1 MAQPFIGQI
10 SCFGCNFAPR
20 YWAFCRGQILSIAQN
35 QALFA
40 IIGTIYGGNGT
51 STFALPNFQGSSP
64 MHWGQTGGLP
74 TTVIGEIQGA
84 TQVTL
89 LVNQIPA
96 HQHTAVAA
104 AVTGTGATRSAIP
117 DASAYL
123 SGGSAG
129 ELIYDTTS
137 PVMNAPFSPSALS
150 TTGSTMPHDNMQPY
164 LALNLCIAVEGV
176 FPSPN

>member
-40 IIGTIYGGNGT
+40 IIGTFYGGNGT
-51 STFALPNFQGSSP
+51 STFALPNFQGYAP
-64 MHWGQTGGLP
+64 MHWGTTGGLP
-74 TTVIGEIQGA
+74 TTVIGEIQGS

-89 LVNQIPA
+89 MSMQIPA

-104 AVTGTGATRSAIP
+104 AVSGSGATQSAIP
-117 DASAYL
+117 SSSAYL
-123 SGGSAG
+123 SEVTAG
-129 ELIYDTTS
+129 DLVYDTTS
-137 PVMNAPFSPSALS
+137 PVLGLPFGAQAISPN
-150 TTGSTMPHDNMQPY
+150 GGNMPHDNMQPY

-176 FPSPN
+176 FPSRN